1 METNVKTTEKK
12 APSFALSIAAIG
24 ILVLFVGGGYI
35 GLGLKVDI
43 MLLCSAA
50 CVAIM
55 AMTLGYTY
63 ADLEAFICERISK
76 TMSTILIIW
85 AIGAVIGT
93 FIFCGAIPMVIR
105 YGVMLIKPSLV
116 IPMSFVLCAIF
127 STVTG
132 TSWGSAGTAGVA
144 CIGIAAGLGV
154 SLPMTAAAIVCGATF
169 GDKISP
175 LSDTTNL
182 APLCA
187 GCTLY
192 QHIGSMMWT
201 TTPASL
207 LALAGFFILGHTN
220 QVAADGLPQAA
231 LDMIATLD
239 GMFNWSILLIIPFVV
254 IVIGAITKKPPV
266 PTMLAAALLAIL
278 IGCFYQG
285 FSIQSGVLS
294 AYSGFKM
301 DMVSG
306 LDATLADPMVS
317 KLLVRGGITSMASIV
332 IIIFCGY
339 AYTSI
344 LSGVG
349 FMDTAMKPFTS
360 RIRGRGPLM
369 AAAFCTSFILL
380 ALSGI
385 TYVSSICLPDMY
397 KRSFLEHGMP
407 ARVLSRTIEDG
418 STIMAPLIPWGT
430 SGLLYA
436 STLGVDVWG
445 SGGYGIYCFTCW
457 LTPIIAILLAV
468 TGVGIYKM
476 NDEEIK
482 KALAEYDAEQDE
494 LRHSI

>member
-1 METNVKTTEKK
+1 M
-12 APSFALSIAAIG
+12 
-24 ILVLFVGGGYI
+24 
-35 GLGLKVDI
+35 
-43 MLLCSAA
+43 
-50 CVAIM
+50 
-55 AMTLGYTY
+55 
-63 ADLEAFICERISK
+63 
-76 TMSTILIIW
+76 
-85 AIGAVIGT
+85 
-93 FIFCGAIPMVIR
+93 
-105 YGVMLIKPSLV
+105 
-116 IPMSFVLCAIF
+116 
-127 STVTG
+127 
-132 TSWGSAGTAGVA
+132 
-144 CIGIAAGLGV
+144 
-154 SLPMTAAAIVCGATF
+154 
-169 GDKISP
+169 
-175 LSDTTNL
+175 
-182 APLCA
+182 
-187 GCTLY
+187 
-192 QHIGSMMWT
+192 
-201 TTPASL
+201 
-207 LALAGFFILGHTN
+207 
-220 QVAADGLPQAA
+220 
-231 LDMIATLD
+231 
-239 GMFNWSILLIIPFVV
+239 IIPFVV

-301 DMVSG
+301 DMVPG

>member
-85 AIGAVIGT
+85 AIGTVIGT

-294 AYSGFKM
+294 LICF
-301 DMVSG
+301 V
-306 LDATLADPMVS
+306 V
-317 KLLVRGGITSMASIV
+317 
-332 IIIFCGY
+332 F
-339 AYTSI
+339 
-344 LSGVG
+344 
-349 FMDTAMKPFTS
+349 
-360 RIRGRGPLM
+360 
-369 AAAFCTSFILL
+369 
-380 ALSGI
+380 
-385 TYVSSICLPDMY
+385 YVWYLISSIRIYY
-397 KRSFLEHGMP
+397 KIAFDNTTV
-407 ARVLSRTIEDG
+407 VLGFSIMLGTLGYMVMGLTND
-418 STIMAPLIPWGT
+418 STVTVAPLYWLMI
-430 SGLLYA
+430 
-436 STLGVDVWG
+436 
-445 SGGYGIYCFTCW
+445 GI
-457 LTPIIAILLAV
+457 
-468 TGVGIYKM
+468 GVGINTKL
-476 NDEEIK
+476 K
-482 KALAEYDAEQDE
+482 KTMCTNTPNV
-494 LRHSI
+494 